1 MAVAS
6 TNATTNTAAATT
18 ASSSYNQLVSTYDT
32 FLKMLTTQLRVQNPL
47 DPMDAEKFTEQLV
60 QYSSVEQQIATNQKL
75 EDMLAT
81 MVSTATLGLVNY
93 IGKKIEA
100 ISDVTQLKGGKA
112 VWSLDS
118 AGAAKDATI
127 TIRNSAGAVVYE
139 GEMDLEKGENEFEWD
154 GKLANGQEAPEGEY
168 QISVTAA
175 DEDGA
180 AVAVT
185 TRVTGEVTG
194 VDTSG
199 AIPYL
204 KIGNTSVPL
213 GALRKILG

>member
-6 TNATTNTAAATT
+6 TTAANNLSAVTNVASDRLTT
-18 ASSSYNQLVSTYDT
+18 TYDT
-32 FLKMLTTQLRVQNPL
+32 FLKMLTTQLKVQNPL

-100 ISDVTQLKGGKA
+100 VSDITQLQKGEA

-118 AGAAKDATI
+118 AKAAKDAKV
-127 TIRNSAGAVVYE
+127 TIRNSVGAVVYE
-139 GEMDLEKGENEFEWD
+139 GEMDLTKGDNEFKWD
-154 GKLANGQEAPEGEY
+154 GKLANGQEAPEGPY
-168 QISVTAA
+168 QISIAA
-175 DEDGA
+175 TDEDGA
-180 AVAVT
+180 AVAIT
-185 TRVTGEVTG
+185 TRVTGTVTG

-199 AIPYL
+199 TEPYL

-213 GALRKILG
+213 YALRKILG

>member
-6 TNATTNTAAATT
+6 TTAASNTVSGVTNVASDRLTT
-18 ASSSYNQLVSTYDT
+18 TYDT
-32 FLKMLTTQLRVQNPL
+32 FLKMLTTQLKVQNPL

-100 ISDVTQLKGGKA
+100 VSDITQLQKGEA

-118 AGAAKDATI
+118 AKAAKDAKV
-127 TIRNSAGAVVYE
+127 TIRNSVGAVVYE
-139 GEMDLEKGENEFEWD
+139 GEMDLTKGDNEFKWD
-154 GKLANGQEAPEGEY
+154 GKLANGQEAPEGPY
-168 QISVTAA
+168 QISIAA
-175 DEDGA
+175 TDEDGA
-180 AVAVT
+180 AVAIT
-185 TRVTGEVTG
+185 TRVTGTVTG

-199 AIPYL
+199 TEPYL

-213 GALRKILG
+213 YALRKILG